1 MSSWHPSSFGVT
13 EGREMRSSASS
24 IVGDKSDILYLCIA
38 YGYFIKDSVTITG
51 DSYKGG
57 VMKFGVVML
66 FGFMSVGCAV
76 EQQST
81 VVQESFFV
89 PVIRSDYSSSGYTPS
104 ITPASQPQEES
115 PRIYTPVL
123 R

>member
-1 MSSWHPSSFGVT
+1 MKV
-13 EGREMRSSASS
+13 
-24 IVGDKSDILYLCIA
+24 VVLILL
-38 YGYFIKDSVTITG
+38 GFITI
-51 DSYKGG
+51 
-57 VMKFGVVML
+57 
-66 FGFMSVGCAV
+66 GCTI

-89 PVIRSDYSSSGYTPS
+89 PVIRSDASSSGYTPS
-104 ITPASQPQEES
+104 ITPTTQPQEEG

>member
-1 MSSWHPSSFGVT
+1 MASF
-13 EGREMRSSASS
+13 S
-24 IVGDKSDILYLCIA
+24 VGDKSDILYLCVGFR
-38 YGYFIKDSVTITG
+38 YLMEDPDTITG

-57 VMKFGVVML
+57 VMKLSAVIFLSLVTT
-66 FGFMSVGCAV
+66 GCALSEPAV
-76 EQQST
+76 

-89 PVIRSDYSSSGYTPS
+89 PVIRSDVSSSGYTPS
-104 ITPASQPQEES
+104 VTPMMQTKST

>member
-1 MSSWHPSSFGVT
+1 
-13 EGREMRSSASS
+13 
-24 IVGDKSDILYLCIA
+24 
-38 YGYFIKDSVTITG
+38 
-51 DSYKGG
+51 
-57 VMKFGVVML
+57 MKFGVVML

>member
-1 MSSWHPSSFGVT
+1 MEDP
-13 EGREMRSSASS
+13 
-24 IVGDKSDILYLCIA
+24 D
-38 YGYFIKDSVTITG
+38 TITG

-57 VMKFGVVML
+57 VMKLGAVVFL
-66 FGFMSVGCAV
+66 SLITVGCAFS
-76 EQQST
+76 EQPV

-89 PVIRSDYSSSGYTPS
+89 PVIRSDVSSSGYTPTV
-104 ITPASQPQEES
+104 TPATPTKTT